1 MQPLALDDI
10 LDIDAYEQIRPE
22 YRARVIAHKKQRRV
36 AVGPQVSLV
45 FEDRETLRYQIQEMT
60 RVERTTNPEKVQIE
74 LDVYNE
80 LVPGENELSA
90 TLFIEIPELD
100 QIQPALDRLIGIDEH
115 VALLVGNDDEP
126 IPARFDDRQME
137 EDRISAVHYI
147 RFSLSPTQAEAFR
160 SGPPPRL
167 RIDHEYYAHETILDG
182 ESRTSLAA
190 DLTGATPRLL
200 DTDSVRRA
208 RAADPD
214 TLLETD
220 RVRAR
225 RLSAPGT
232 PERIVVEP
240 TQAGVTLEDA
250 DPALLSELFE
260 VTRQQARDLRAR
272 AGSARVRLD
281 LLAGDAGALRFE
293 ITALR

>member
-22 YRARVIAHKKQRRV
+22 YRARVIAHKRQRRV

-115 VALLVGNDDEP
+115 VALRVGNDDEP

-147 RFSLSPTQAEAFR
+147 RFSLSSAQAEAFR

-167 RIDHEYYAHETILDG
+167 RIDHEHYAHETILDD

-200 DTDSVRRA
+200 DADSVRRA
-208 RAADPD
+208 RAAAPD

-240 TQAGVTLEDA
+240 TQAGATLEGA